1 MTAFLSLRAVT
12 KTFAGIRAL
21 SDVDLDVAPG
31 EVCCLLGENGSGK
44 SSLIKTLSGVQAPD
58 SGDILIDGRP
68 QRHWRPIDAIAA
80 GIEVIYQDFS
90 LFPNLSVMENIAL
103 PRQVAAGRAVIAWK
117 DMRRVAAASLARIGV
132 DIDLDQRAE
141 ELSVAQRQLVAIA
154 RALTGDP
161 KLIVMDEPTS
171 ALTSREIARL
181 LDIICQLKRSGVAV
195 IFVSHKLDEVLEVAD
210 RVAVLRNGVKVF
222 DGPEG
227 SFDRDG
233 LVRHMVGHD
242 LTARRRQRTSS
253 DSNVVLALEG
263 LSRAHYYRDISFE
276 LRAGEILGLTGQL
289 DSGRTA
295 LALSLY
301 GMLPPDTGAIRVDG
315 RVVALDRIA
324 DALASGLAMVP
335 EDRLTEGLFLA
346 RSVGAN
352 LSAGALATMTGALG
366 LLDRRRVAA
375 FEKDWI
381 ARLSI
386 KTAGTAAPVRSLS
399 GGNQQRVVLARVL
412 SRQPKVV
419 ILNGPSVGVDIGS
432 KEDIHAII
440 ETMSAA
446 GAGVL
451 LVSDDTDELVRLS
464 DRLLVMSRGGIAH
477 EIAGADISRARL
489 SEITLED
496 GMVPQR

>member
-21 SDVDLDVAPG
+21 SDVDLDVASG

-44 SSLIKTLSGVQAPD
+44 SSLIKTLSGVHAPD
-58 SGDILIDGRP
+58 SGDIVIDGQP

-103 PRQVAAGRAVIAWK
+103 PRQVAARRAVIAWA
-117 DMRRVAAASLARIGV
+117 DMRRVAMSALARIGV
-132 DIDLDQRAE
+132 DIDLDRRAE

-171 ALTSREIARL
+171 ALTSTEIARL
-181 LDIICQLKRSGVAV
+181 LDIIGQLKRSGVAV

-210 RVAVLRNGVKVF
+210 RVAVLRNGIKVF
-222 DGPEG
+222 DGQKG
-227 SFDRDG
+227 SFDRDA
-233 LVRHMVGHD
+233 LVYHMVGHD
-242 LTARRRQRTSS
+242 LAARRRQRIRTGTEIA
-253 DSNVVLALEG
+253 LAVEG
-263 LSRAHYYRDISFE
+263 LSRAHYYRNISFE
-276 LRAGEILGLTGQL
+276 LHAGEILGLTGQL

-301 GMLPPDTGAIRVDG
+301 GMLPPDTGEIRVDG
-315 RVVALDRIA
+315 RVIALDRIA
-324 DALASGLAMVP
+324 DALANGLAMVP

-352 LSAGALATMTGALG
+352 LSAGGLGTMTGPFG
-366 LLDRRRVAA
+366 LLDRRRVSD
-375 FEKDWI
+375 FEKTWI
-381 ARLSI
+381 GRLSI
-386 KTAGTAAPVRSLS
+386 KTAGASAPVRSLS
-399 GGNQQRVVLARVL
+399 GGNQQRVVLARAL
-412 SRQPKVV
+412 SRRPTVV
-419 ILNGPSVGVDIGS
+419 ILNGPTVGVDVGS
-432 KEDIHAII
+432 KEEIHTII

-446 GAGVL
+446 GTGVL
-451 LVSDDTDELVRLS
+451 LVSDDTDELIRLS
-464 DRLLVMSRGGIAH
+464 DRLLIMSCGGIAH

-496 GMVPQR
+496 GMVTPR

>member
-1 MTAFLSLRAVT
+1 MTAFLSLSAVT

-21 SDVDLDVAPG
+21 SDVDLDVAAG

-44 SSLIKTLSGVQAPD
+44 SSLIKTLSGVHAPD
-58 SGDILIDGRP
+58 SGEILIDGEP

-90 LFPNLSVMENIAL
+90 LFPNLTVMENIAL
-103 PRQVAAGRAVIAWK
+103 PRQVAAGRTVVGWK
-117 DMRRVAAASLARIGV
+117 EMERVAVAALARIGV
-132 DIDLDQRAE
+132 DIDPGRRAE

-161 KLIVMDEPTS
+161 RLIVMDEPTS

-181 LDIICQLKRSGVAV
+181 LDIIGQLKRSGVAV

-210 RVAVLRNGVKVF
+210 RVAVLRNGVKVY
-222 DGPEG
+222 DGAEEA
-227 SFDRDG
+227 FDRDA

-242 LTARRRQRTSS
+242 LAARRRHRPEASGE
-253 DSNVVLALEG
+253 VVLAVEG
-263 LSRAHYYRDISFE
+263 LGREHYYRDISFE

-301 GMLPPDTGAIRVDG
+301 GMLPPEVGTVRVEG
-315 RVVALDRIA
+315 RAVALGAIA
-324 DALASGLAMVP
+324 DALSSGLAMVP
-335 EDRLTEGLFLA
+335 EDRLTEGLFLP

-352 LSAGALATMTGALG
+352 LSAGALGGMAGAFG
-366 LLDRRRVAA
+366 LLDRDRVAA
-375 FEKDWI
+375 FENDWI
-381 ARLSI
+381 GRLSI
-386 KTAGTAAPVRSLS
+386 KTAGADAPARSLS

-412 SRQPKVV
+412 ARKPKVV
-419 ILNGPSVGVDIGS
+419 ILNGPTVGVDVGS
-432 KEDIHAII
+432 KEEIHAII
-440 ETMSAA
+440 ETMAAA

-451 LVSDDTDELVRLS
+451 MVSDDTDELIRLS
-464 DRLLVMSRGGIAH
+464 DRLMVMSGGGIAH
-477 EIAGADISRARL
+477 EIAGADLSRASL
-489 SEITLED
+489 SAITLED
-496 GMVPQR
+496 